1 MRGLLE
7 LRDKIKYYY
16 RQYEFLILPALKFML
31 AYLAI
36 CCVNGALGY
45 MPQVDKV
52 GIVLIASLLCY
63 FMPTGCIVFVASLFS
78 LLHMYALS
86 MEVAL
91 VGVCVYLILLLL
103 FVRFDSRNSIVIV
116 LTAVL
121 AAMKIP
127 YVIPITVGLLASPV
141 AAVSVSCGLV
151 VHSLINVIS
160 DNAAVINGMGAGEE
174 MAKVRLILD
183 GLIKNRELV
192 VMIVAFA
199 ITIAV
204 VYFIRRMAVDYSWSI
219 AMVAGV
225 IINIV
230 VILVGDLIY
239 DTQVSL
245 LGAFLSSLLALVIA
259 KILEF
264 MFFCV
269 DYSRTENVQFEDD
282 EYFYYVK
289 AVPKMNVAVQSRT
302 VKKINS
308 QQRSSAAQRSTVAQR
323 SVAPQRAGTSRDMQ
337 RSVTTEQTGTRRP
350 PSQRN
355 ANIRSTSGGRS
366 MTIGNYAEDHN
377 LEIDNDLEMFEELD

>member
-1 MRGLLE
+1 MRTLLE
-7 LRDKIKYYY
+7 VKDKIKYYY
-16 RQYEFLILPALKFML
+16 RQYEFVILPMLKFML

-45 MPQVDKV
+45 MSQLDQV
-52 GIVLIASLLCY
+52 GIVLVASLFCS
-63 FMPTGCIVFVASLFS
+63 FMPLGCIVFVASMFS

-91 VGVCVYLILLLL
+91 VGICVYMVLLLM
-103 FVRFDSRNSIVIV
+103 FARFDSKHSLVIV
-116 LTAVL
+116 LTAIL

-127 YVIPITVGLLASPV
+127 YVMPIAVGLLATPM
-141 AAVSVSCGLV
+141 AAVSVGCGLV
-151 VHSLINVIS
+151 GHALIRVVA

-174 MAKVRLILD
+174 MAKVRLLID
-183 GLIKNRELV
+183 GLLKNRELV

-204 VYFIRRMAVDYSWSI
+204 VYVIRRLSVDHSWTI
-219 AMVAGV
+219 AMVAGA

-230 VILVGDLIY
+230 VILVGDLLY

-245 LGAFLSSLLALVIA
+245 IGVFLASFLALAIA
-259 KILEF
+259 KVLEF

-289 AVPKMNVAVQSRT
+289 AVPKMTVAAQSKT

-308 QQRSSAAQRSTVAQR
+308 QQRTAAGRTVANR
-323 SVAPQRAGTSRDMQ
+323 GVQ
-337 RSVTTEQTGTRRP
+337 RSVTTEHTGTRKP
-350 PSQRN
+350 VPSKN
-355 ANIRSTSGGRS
+355 ANVKNPSSGGRS
-366 MTIGNYAEDHN
+366 MTIGNADEEYVFED
-377 LEIDNDLEMFEELD
+377 LD

>member
-1 MRGLLE
+1 MRSLLE

-16 RQYEFLILPALKFML
+16 RQYEFIIFPVLKFML

-52 GIVLIASLLCY
+52 GIVLIASLFCS
-63 FMPTGCIVFVASLFS
+63 FMPMGCIVFVASLFS

-91 VGVCVYLILLLL
+91 VGICIYLILLLL
-103 FVRFDSRNSIVIV
+103 FIRFDSRNSIVIV

-121 AAMKIP
+121 AGMKIP
-127 YVIPITVGLLASPV
+127 YVMPIAVGLLASPM
-141 AAVSVSCGLV
+141 AAVSVSCGLIV
-151 VHSLINVIS
+151 YSLISVIAG
-160 DNAAVINGMGAGEE
+160 NAPVIYGMGTGEE
-174 MAKVRLILD
+174 LAKIRLILD
-183 GLIKNRELV
+183 GLMKNRELL
-192 VMIVAFA
+192 VMITAFA

-204 VYFIRRMAVDYSWSI
+204 VYVIRRLAVEHSWSI

-239 DTQVSL
+239 DTQVPL
-245 LGAFLSSLLALVIA
+245 LGVFLSSLLALLIA
-259 KILEF
+259 KGLEF

-269 DYSRTENVQFEDD
+269 DFSRTENVQFEDD

-289 AVPKMNVAVQSRT
+289 AVPKMNVAVQSKT

-308 QQRSSAAQRSTVAQR
+308 QQRSSVPQRSTVSQR
-323 SVAPQRAGTSRDMQ
+323 SVAPQRASGVRESQ
-337 RSVTTEQTGTRRP
+337 RSVYTEQTGAKRV
-350 PSQRN
+350 PSQG
-355 ANIRSTSGGRS
+355 NINVKNTSSGGRS
-366 MTIGNYAEDHN
+366 MTIGNYEEDN
-377 LEIDNDLEMFEELD
+377 EFEMFEELD

>member
-1 MRGLLE
+1 MRSLLE

-16 RQYEFLILPALKFML
+16 RQYEFIILPVLKFML

-36 CCVNGALGY
+36 CCVNGAMGY
-45 MPQVDKV
+45 MPQIDKV
-52 GIVLIASLLCY
+52 GIVLIVSLLCS
-63 FMPTGCIVFVASLFS
+63 FMPTGCIVFVSLVFS

-86 MEVAL
+86 VEVAL
-91 VGVCVYLILLLL
+91 VGLCVYLVMFLL
-103 FVRFDSRNSIVIV
+103 FMRFDSRHSLVVV

-127 YVIPITVGLLASPV
+127 YVMPIAVGLLASPM
-141 AAVSVSCGLV
+141 AAVSVGCGLIAY
-151 VHSLINVIS
+151 SLINVVS
-160 DNAAVINGMGAGEE
+160 GNAAVIYGMGAGEE
-174 MAKVRLILD
+174 LAKIRLVVD
-183 GLIKNRELV
+183 GLIKNKELH

-204 VYFIRRMAVDYSWSI
+204 VYILRRMAVDYSWSI
-219 AMVAGV
+219 AMVSGA

-245 LGAFLSSLLALVIA
+245 MGAFLASLLALVIG

-282 EYFYYVK
+282 EYYYYVK
-289 AVPKMNVAVQSRT
+289 AVPKMTVAAQSKT

-308 QQRSSAAQRSTVAQR
+308 QQRSTGAQRSAVTQRSTVAQR
-323 SVAPQRAGTSRDMQ
+323 SSAPRSAQ
-337 RSVTTEQTGTRRP
+337 RSVTTEHSGVRR
-350 PSQRN
+350 SAVQKNTSVRN
-355 ANIRSTSGGRS
+355 TTSGSRS
-366 MTIGNYAEDHN
+366 VTIGNYPDEN
-377 LEIDNDLEMFEELD
+377 EFEELD

>member
-1 MRGLLE
+1 MRSLLE
-7 LRDKIKYYY
+7 FRDKIKYYY
-16 RQYEFLILPALKFML
+16 RQYEFIILPTLKFML

-52 GIVLIASLLCY
+52 GIVLIASLLCS
-63 FMPTGCIVFVASLFS
+63 FMPMGCIVFVASLFS

-91 VGVCVYLILLLL
+91 VGMCVYLILLLL

-127 YVIPITVGLLASPV
+127 YVMPIAVGLLASPM
-141 AAVSVSCGLV
+141 AAVSVSCGLI
-151 VHSLINVIS
+151 VHSLINVVAN
-160 DNAAVINGMGAGEE
+160 NAPVINGMGTGEE
-174 MAKVRLILD
+174 LEKIKLVLD
-183 GLIKNRELV
+183 GLIKNRELL

-199 ITIAV
+199 VTIAV
-204 VYFIRRMAVDYSWSI
+204 VYFIRRMAVDHSWSV

-230 VILVGDLIY
+230 VILVGDLMY

-245 LGAFLSSLLALVIA
+245 LGAFLSSLLALLIA
-259 KILEF
+259 KVLEF

-269 DYSRTENVQFEDD
+269 DFSRTENVQFEDD

-308 QQRSSAAQRSTVAQR
+308 QQRSAYAQRNNVSQR
-323 SVAPQRAGTSRDMQ
+323 SVAPQRVGGVRESQ
-337 RSVTTEQTGTRRP
+337 RSVFTEQTGTRRV

-355 ANIRSTSGGRS
+355 ANVRNTSSGGRS
-366 MTIGNYAEDHN
+366 MTIGNYE
-377 LEIDNDLEMFEELD
+377 EDNDFDVFEELD